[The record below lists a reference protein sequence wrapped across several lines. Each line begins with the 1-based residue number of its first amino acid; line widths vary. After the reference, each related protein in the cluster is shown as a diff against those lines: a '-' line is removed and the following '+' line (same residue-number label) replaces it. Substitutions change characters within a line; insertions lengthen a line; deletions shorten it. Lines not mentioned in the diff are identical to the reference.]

1 MSDVKYELVLSDPAN
16 KYYQRVDRKMAHRL
30 NQCFADLE
38 TNPFDFK
45 NYDLKPLHGK
55 YVGELRLRLGA
66 LRLIYEVDKANRIVY
81 LIAIRPRGQ
90 AY

>member
-1 MSDVKYELVLSDPAN
+1 
-16 KYYQRVDRKMAHRL
+16 MARRL

-38 TNPFDFK
+38 INPFDFK
-45 NYDLKPLHGK
+45 NYDLKRLHGK
-55 YVGELRLRLGA
+55 YAGKLRLRLGD
-66 LRLIYEVDKANRIVY
+66 LRLIYEVDKANHIVY

>member
-16 KYYQRVDRKMAHRL
+16 KYYQRVDQKMARRL
-30 NQCFADLE
+30 NQCFTDLE
-38 TNPFDFK
+38 INPFDFK

-55 YVGELRLRLGA
+55 YAGKLRLRLGG
-66 LRLIYEVDKANRIVY
+66 LRIIYEVDKANCMVY